1 MKSVKPSTRI
11 SKRPRGEVSTAALA
25 SGDQPTTKEI
35 PMNPTAAMDPTIIV
49 DPATDDTINC
59 TVTSLSLHAMMKTF
73 MTTQAAHG
81 QLINELLIVVA
92 ALRVDFAK
100 YRSVFPPL
108 PPSDP

>member
-1 MKSVKPSTRI
+1 MKSVKPSTRT

-49 DPATDDTINC
+49 DLATDDTINS

>member
-1 MKSVKPSTRI
+1 MKSVKPSTRT

-35 PMNPTAAMDPTIIV
+35 PMNPTAVVDPT
-49 DPATDDTINC
+49 ANDTINS
-59 TVTSLSLHAMMKTF
+59 TITSPLSLHAMMKTF

>member
-1 MKSVKPSTRI
+1 MKSVKPSTRT

-49 DPATDDTINC
+49 DPATDDTINS

-73 MTTQAAHG
+73 MTTQATHG

-100 YRSVFPPL
+100 YRSVCPPL

>member
-1 MKSVKPSTRI
+1 MKSVKPSTRT

-49 DPATDDTINC
+49 DPATDDTINS
-59 TVTSLSLHAMMKTF
+59 TVTSLSLHAMMKMF

-100 YRSVFPPL
+100 YRSVCPPL

>member
-1 MKSVKPSTRI
+1 MKSVKPSTRTL
-11 SKRPRGEVSTAALA
+11 KRPRGEVSTAALA
-25 SGDQPTTKEI
+25 SGDQRTTEEI
-35 PMNPTAAMDPTIIV
+35 PMNPTAAIDPTTIV
-49 DPATDDTINC
+49 DPTTDDTINS

>member
-1 MKSVKPSTRI
+1 MKSVKPSTRT

-49 DPATDDTINC
+49 DPATDDTINS
-59 TVTSLSLHAMMKTF
+59 TVTSLSLHAMMKMF
-73 MTTQAAHG
+73 MTTQATHG